1 MLSLLTSSTAYV
13 GRIATE
19 HISKC
24 RHFAKTCA
32 VVIALL
38 LTLANVAVDI
48 AVVSSGRQ
56 AAALRSPPLSKYS
69 FLDEDYPPRLPLMNS
84 REAVQLSLEE
94 SVRYDPQHPESN
106 LEWRYVGAA
115 SDGNIRLGPNH
126 RFFNTGFSYELHCL
140 RFVIGMM
147 LHKDDPPTER
157 ADRAHV
163 SRCLNVL
170 RQFALC
176 SADTALE
183 PADTLDP
190 ERNYTTQR
198 VAGERQCADWPALY
212 ETMKQNWIEW
222 VEVREGSD
230 T

>member
-1 MLSLLTSSTAYV
+1 MRPSTVRLS
-13 GRIATE
+13 
-19 HISKC
+19 
-24 RHFAKTCA
+24 
-32 VVIALL
+32 
-38 LTLANVAVDI
+38 
-48 AVVSSGRQ
+48 
-56 AAALRSPPLSKYS
+56 
-69 FLDEDYPPRLPLMNS
+69 
-84 REAVQLSLEE
+84 LSLEE
-94 SVRYDPQHPESN
+94 TVRYDPQHPESN
-106 LEWRYVGAA
+106 LEWTYVGAA
-115 SDGNIRLGPNH
+115 SDGNIRLGSNH

-140 RFVIGMM
+140 RFVIGVM

-163 SRCLNVL
+163 SRCLNGL
-170 RQFALC
+170 RRFALC

-190 ERNYTTQR
+190 KRNYTTQR